1 MSALLESRA
10 RILEAFAGA
19 GIRTATTGRL
29 AAPCVI
35 VEPGD
40 PWTEP
45 VRLPGRVARWRLT
58 AVGGRSD
65 SEGTL
70 ALLAELVDDVIDALR
85 TIEGC
90 QAPTFARPFD
100 LAIEGGT
107 YGATVST
114 IQISSS

>member
-1 MSALLESRA
+1 MSQLLESRA
-10 RILEAFAGA
+10 RILTALETN
-19 GIRTATTGRL
+19 GIRTATTGKL

-40 PWTEP
+40 PWSAP
-45 VRLPGRVARWRLT
+45 DRMPGRIARWRLT

-70 ALLAELVDDVIDALR
+70 ALLGELVDGANEALR
-85 TIEGC
+85 TLRDC
-90 QAPTFARPFD
+90 QAPTWARPFD
-100 LAIEGGT
+100 LLLDGVT
-107 YGATVST
+107 YGASVST

>member
-1 MSALLESRA
+1 VSELLASRT
-10 RILEAFAGA
+10 RILEALAAG
-19 GIRTATTGRL
+19 GIRTATTGKL

-40 PWTEP
+40 PWSEP
-45 VRLPGRVARWRLT
+45 VRMPGRVARWRLT

-70 ALLAELVDDVIDALR
+70 ALLADLVDGANAALR
-85 TIEGC
+85 TLDGC
-90 QAPTFARPFD
+90 QAPTWARPFD
-100 LAIEGGT
+100 LVLDGVT
-107 YGATVST
+107 YGSSVAT